1 MGGNSIEKLS
11 LYGQSVWLDNISRSL
26 ISGGK
31 LKELIG
37 RGLRG
42 MTSNPTIFD
51 KSISGGNEYDE
62 EIKKFC
68 SLEKTTFEI
77 YDKLTTGDIQDAC
90 DLFRGVYGET
100 GGLDGYVSLEINPKL
115 AFKTRETIEEGKRL
129 LKSVNRPNLMLKVP
143 STDEGFGAVEELT
156 ASGANI
162 NITLIFSLEQYI
174 KTAGAYMRG
183 IRRLLD
189 SGRDAR
195 KVHSVASVFV
205 SRIDTACDK
214 LLDEEASREG
224 NRQRKEEK
232 TALKGKAA
240 VANSAVIY
248 GKFLEIFSS
257 GEFKKLKEKG
267 ANIQRP
273 LWGSTSAKNP
283 AYSDIKYVTELIA
296 KNTVNTMPGATLE
309 AFLDHGAVREALS
322 RDISKSADTIQALGN
337 MGIDINT
344 VCAKLL
350 KDGVGAFVKS
360 FDSLLDTIEKKSKEL
375 CKK

>member
-1 MGGNSIEKLS
+1 MSGNNIEELS

-26 ISGGK
+26 ITGGE
-31 LKELIG
+31 LDELIG

-51 KSISGGNEYDE
+51 KSITGGEEYDE
-62 EIKKFC
+62 EIKKLS
-68 SLEKTTFEI
+68 SLGKTTFEI
-77 YDKLTTGDIQDAC
+77 YDELTTNDIRDAC
-90 DLFRGVYGET
+90 DLFMGVYGET
-100 GGLDGYVSLEINPKL
+100 DGIDGYVSLEINPRL
-115 AFKTRETIEEGKRL
+115 AFKTSETIKEGERL
-129 LKSVNRPNLMLKVP
+129 WKSVNRPNLMLKVP
-143 STDEGFGAVEELT
+143 STDEGFSAVEELT
-156 ASGANI
+156 AGGANI

-174 KTAGAYMRG
+174 KAARAYIRG
-183 IRRLLD
+183 IKRFTD
-189 SGRDAR
+189 SGCDAR

-205 SRIDTACDK
+205 SRIDTVCDK
-214 LLDEEASREG
+214 LLDEKASREG
-224 NRQRKEEK
+224 DAQGKKAK

-257 GEFKKLKEKG
+257 DEFKKLKEKG

-296 KNTVNTMPGATLE
+296 KNTVNTMPRDTLR
-309 AFLDHGAVREALS
+309 AFLGRGAVREALS
-322 RDISKSADTIQALGN
+322 QDINESVGTIQALGN
-337 MGIDINT
+337 MGIDINA

-350 KDGVGAFVKS
+350 EDGLGAFVKS
-360 FDSLLDTIEKKSKEL
+360 FDSLLGTIEKRSKEL
-375 CKK
+375 CKN